1 MLGVSLRDKVVII
14 TGAAS
19 GIGRAVALELARK
32 KAKLVL
38 AARSTEKLYQLQI
51 EIEQLGTECMVAPT
65 DVRNQ
70 VCIDH
75 LIEGTVARFGGVD
88 ILINNAGYGLWGV
101 VEKLPMEEIRSVFE
115 TNLFG
120 AIAAAKAVIP
130 EMKKRGGG
138 QIINIESVVALRS
151 LPGAGAY
158 CATKHALH
166 AFSEAMRSELAPYGI
181 HVCSFCPGIT
191 ESDFSKNRI
200 EIDFHTEFS
209 KALSMTSERCAQIIV
224 RAIERRRRQVVTTWS
239 GKLVYMMQ
247 RVSPHMVDWVMSA
260 GRKLRMAP

>member
-1 MLGVSLRDKVVII
+1 LATSLRDKVVII
-14 TGAAS
+14 TGAS
-19 GIGRAVALELARK
+19 TGIGRAVALQLARK

-51 EIEQLGTECMVAPT
+51 EIERLGAECMVAPS

-75 LIEGTVARFGGVD
+75 LIEGTVARFGGIDV
-88 ILINNAGYGLWGV
+88 LINNAGYGLWGV
-101 VEKLPMEEIRSVFE
+101 VEKLPMDEIRSVFE

-120 AIAAAKAVIP
+120 AIAVAKAVIP

-138 QIINIESVVALRS
+138 QIINVESVVALRS
-151 LPGAGAY
+151 LPGSGAY

-166 AFSEAMRSELAPYGI
+166 AFSEAMRSELAPHGI

-191 ESDFSKNRI
+191 RSDFSKNRV

-209 KALSMTSERCAQIIV
+209 KTLSMSSERCAEIMI
-224 RAIERRRRQVVTTWS
+224 RAIEWRRRQVVTTWS
-239 GKLVYMMQ
+239 GKLLHLMQ
-247 RVSPHMVDWVMSA
+247 RLSPRMVDWMMIA
-260 GRKLRMAP
+260 GQKLRLAP